1 MEEDTTRFGGH
12 TEVGKINRL
21 LLKNPKDAWTSQDA
35 IATQWKALNYI
46 SEPNLAKAEAEYQDF
61 VELLSDT
68 ISEIEFLP
76 ASDLGGLD
84 SLYVRDASIITDVG
98 LILCNMGKPARE
110 DEPGDVHSYISSSD
124 IPVLGQIEG
133 DGTLEGGD
141 LVWLDSSTLVVG
153 CGYRTNDEGI
163 RQLWE
168 LTADFLDELVVVP
181 LPHWNGPDDVL
192 HLMSMLSPVDHD
204 ILAVYSRLLSV
215 PFREWLL
222 EREFTLVEI
231 PDEEY
236 DSMAC
241 NILAVEPGKVIMLE
255 GNPITRKLLED
266 QGVEVKT
273 YAGEEISRKGA
284 GGPTCLTRPLHRSVQ
299 G

>member
-1 MEEDTTRFGGH
+1 MDEDTTRFGGH
-12 TEVGKINRL
+12 TEVGTIKRL
-21 LLKNPKDAWTSQDA
+21 LLKNPKDAWISQDA
-35 IATQWKALNYI
+35 IRTQWKNLNYV
-46 SEPNLAKAEAEYQDF
+46 SEPDFAKAEAEYQDF

-68 ISEIEFLP
+68 VSEIEFLP
-76 ASDLGGLD
+76 ASGSGGLD
-84 SLYVRDASIITDVG
+84 SVYVRDASIITDMG
-98 LILCNMGKPARE
+98 LILCNMGKPARKG
-110 DEPGDVHSYISSSD
+110 EPADVHSYISSRD

-133 DGTLEGGD
+133 EGTLEGGD

-163 RQLWE
+163 KQLWE
-168 LTADFLDELVVVP
+168 FTADFLEELVVVP
-181 LPHWNGPDDVL
+181 LPHWDGPDDVL

-215 PFREWLL
+215 PFRDWLL

-273 YAGEEISRKGA
+273 YAGEEISKKGA
-284 GGPTCLTRPLHRSVQ
+284 GGPTCLTRPLLRSVQ